1 MRGDYKRHG
10 EKGQFGRFIARM
22 HDRRTTRFALIREQ
36 PLDSTACSP
45 VTESV
50 AMNEPIRLTQY
61 SHGAGCGCKI
71 SPKVLDVILAGSGAQ
86 NLDPRLWVG
95 NASRDDAAVYALDDE
110 RGVVST
116 TDFFMPIVD
125 DPFDF
130 GRIAATNA
138 ISDIYAMG
146 GDPLMA
152 IAILGWPVNI
162 LPPEV
167 AREVI
172 RGGRAVCDAAGI
184 PLAGGHSID
193 APEPIFGLA
202 VTGVVQKKHMKRN
215 DTALAGSTLYLTK
228 PLGIGILTTAEKKS
242 RLRDEDIGLA
252 RDWMCTLNKPGS
264 RFGKLD
270 GVQAMTDVTGF
281 GLLGHLV
288 EMADGAGLTALLDYA
303 AVPRLPGVEHYIAEG
318 CVPGGTLRNFES
330 YGDRIGT
337 LTDAQRDLLCDPQT
351 SGGLLVA
358 VSPEGE
364 AEFLIVAA
372 ELGLLL
378 NPIGT
383 LHERQTHAVEVF

>member
-1 MRGDYKRHG
+1 MT
-10 EKGQFGRFIARM
+10 EK
-22 HDRRTTRFALIREQ
+22 
-36 PLDSTACSP
+36 
-45 VTESV
+45 
-50 AMNEPIRLTQY
+50 IRLTQY

-86 NLDPRLWVG
+86 HLDPKLWVG

-146 GDPLMA
+146 GTPLLA
-152 IAILGWPVNI
+152 IAILGWPVNV

-167 AREVI
+167 ARDVI
-172 RGGRAVCDAAGI
+172 AGGRAACEAAGI

-193 APEPIFGLA
+193 TPEPIFGLA
-202 VTGVVQKKHMKRN
+202 VTGVVEKSQLKRN
-215 DTALAGSTLYLTK
+215 DTARAGDTLYLTK

-242 RLRDEDIGLA
+242 LLRDNDIGVA
-252 RDWMCTLNKPGS
+252 RDLMCTLNKVGS
-264 RFGKLD
+264 AFGKLA
-270 GVQAMTDVTGF
+270 GVTAMTDVTGF

-288 EMADGAGLTALLDYA
+288 EMADGANLTARIEFA
-303 AVPRLPGVEHYIAEG
+303 AIPRIANIDFYLQQN
-318 CVPGGTLRNFES
+318 CVPGGTHRNFDS
-330 YGDRIGT
+330 YGHKVAA
-337 LTDAQRDLLCDPQT
+337 LNEAQKLLLCDPQT

-358 VSPEGE
+358 VAPGAE
-364 AEFLIVAA
+364 AEFLAVARNS
-372 ELGLLL
+372 GLALQPVGKLL
-378 NPIGT
+378 P
-383 LHERQTHAVEVF
+383 RQQFAVEVL

>member
-1 MRGDYKRHG
+1 MTD
-10 EKGQFGRFIARM
+10 
-22 HDRRTTRFALIREQ
+22 
-36 PLDSTACSP
+36 
-45 VTESV
+45 
-50 AMNEPIRLTQY
+50 PIRLTQY

-71 SPKVLDVILAGSGAQ
+71 SPKVLDTILAGSGAQ

-95 NASRDDAAVYALDDE
+95 NASRDDAAVYALDE
-110 RGVVST
+110 SRGVVST

-162 LPPEV
+162 LAPEV

-172 RGGRAVCDAAGI
+172 RGGRAVCDEAGI

-202 VTGVVQKKHMKRN
+202 VTGVVDKAAMKRN
-215 DTALAGSTLYLTK
+215 DTATEGCELFLTK

-242 RLRDEDIGLA
+242 KLRAEDVGVA
-252 RDWMCTLNKPGS
+252 RDWMCTLNKPGA
-264 RFGKLD
+264 RFGKLE
-270 GVQAMTDVTGF
+270 GVMAMTDVTGF

-288 EMADGAGLTALLDYA
+288 EMADGAGLTAQLDYDR
-303 AVPRLPGVEHYIAEG
+303 VPRLPGIDHYLAEG
-318 CVPGGTLRNFES
+318 CAPGGTQRNFDS
-330 YGDRIGT
+330 YGERIAP
-337 LTDAQRDLLCDPQT
+337 LDEAKRQLLCDPQT

-358 VSPEGE
+358 VKPDGRD
-364 AEFLIVAA
+364 AFLAA
-372 ELGLLL
+372 ARECGLELSS
-378 NPIGT
+378 IGRII
-383 LHERQTHAVEVF
+383 ERQTYAVEVH

>member
-1 MRGDYKRHG
+1 M
-10 EKGQFGRFIARM
+10 
-22 HDRRTTRFALIREQ
+22 
-36 PLDSTACSP
+36 S
-45 VTESV
+45 
-50 AMNEPIRLTQY
+50 EPIRLTQY

-71 SPKVLDVILAGSGAQ
+71 SPQVLEVILAGSGAQ

-95 NASRDDAAVYALDDE
+95 NASRDDAAVYAIDEE

-152 IAILGWPVNI
+152 IAILGWPVNV
-162 LPPEV
+162 LAPEI

-172 RGGRAVCDAAGI
+172 RGGRSVCDEAGI

-202 VTGVVQKKHMKRN
+202 VTGLVEKRHMKRN
-215 DTALAGSTLYLTK
+215 DTATAGCLLYLTK
-228 PLGIGILTTAEKKS
+228 PLGIGILTTAEKKGK
-242 RLRDEDIGLA
+242 LRNADIGLA

-270 GVQAMTDVTGF
+270 GVTAMTDVTGF

-288 EMADGAGLTALLDYA
+288 EMADGSRLTALIEYDR
-303 AVPRLPGVEHYIAEG
+303 VPRLPGVEYYLEQG
-318 CVPGGTLRNFES
+318 CIPGGTLRNYDS
-330 YGDRIGT
+330 YASKLGR
-337 LTDAQRDLLCDPQT
+337 LQALHKNVLCDPQT
-351 SGGLLVA
+351 SGGLLIA
-358 VSPEGE
+358 VTPEGNDT
-364 AEFLIVAA
+364 FLATAA
-372 ELGLLL
+372 QMGLNLA
-378 NPIGT
+378 PIGE
-383 LHERQTHAVEVF
+383 LVERQSHAVEVS